1 MTQGTLLILTAP
13 SGSGKTTL
21 AHRLIHLWAQQGRK
35 ARFSVSYTT
44 RAPRPGEC
52 DGVDYHF
59 VDDATFAAMVESGA
73 FLEHA
78 GVYGR
83 RYGTGRAAT
92 ESALRD
98 HDLVILDI
106 DWQGARQVRSQ
117 WPDALSVF
125 IQPPS
130 LIELERRLRSRGQ
143 DADEVIASRM
153 AQAQAE
159 LSHANEFD
167 VRIINADLEQALAEL
182 DQALADKYGSDP
194 KTDN

>member
-13 SGSGKTTL
+13 SGTGKTTL
-21 AHRLIHLWAQQGRK
+21 AHRLIQLWEQRGHT

-44 RAPRPGEC
+44 RAPRPGEK

-59 VDDATFAAMVESGA
+59 VDDATFEAMVESGA

-83 RYGTGRAAT
+83 RYGTGRTAT
-92 ESALRD
+92 EKALSG

-106 DWQGARQVRSQ
+106 DWQGARQVRRQ
-117 WPDALSVF
+117 WPDVLSVF

-130 LIELERRLRSRGQ
+130 LTELERRLRSRGQ
-143 DADEVIASRM
+143 DSDEVVANRM
-153 AQAQAE
+153 AQAEAE
-159 LSHANEFD
+159 LSHADEFD
-167 VRIINADLEQALAEL
+167 ARIINADLEQALAEL
-182 DQALADKYGSDP
+182 DQTLTRAAGRPRSS
-194 KTDN
+194 

>member
-1 MTQGTLLILTAP
+1 MAQGILLILTAP
-13 SGSGKTTL
+13 SGAGKTTL
-21 AHRLIHLWAQQGRK
+21 AHRLIERWEQRGRQ

-44 RAPRPGEC
+44 RSPRPGEQ

-59 VDDATFAAMVESGA
+59 VDDATFENMVQAGD

-92 ESALRD
+92 ESALRS

-106 DWQGARQVRSQ
+106 DWQGARQVREQ
-117 WPDALSVF
+117 WPEVLSVF

-130 LIELERRLRSRGQ
+130 LEELERRLRGRGQ
-143 DADEVIASRM
+143 DSDTVIASRM
-153 AQAQAE
+153 AQAEAE
-159 LSHANEFD
+159 LSHAGEFD
-167 VRIINADLEQALAEL
+167 VRIINADLDQALAEL
-182 DQALADKYGSDP
+182 DQVLDGDQLQ
-194 KTDN
+194 